1 MRVFIKLSLMF
12 MLIGLLVKPGG
23 LQAQNRTVSVDSTE
37 GNTIVMMLEGQAFL
51 VREDLGQIRS
61 LSQGDL
67 LRQGDRVQTEKNSR
81 LELKLPDGSFVRF
94 DEMTVFILQSA
105 IFDPEQKRRDIDVTL
120 VLGKIWA
127 KVARFLNRQ
136 DRFTL
141 TTQTAVAGVRG
152 TVYRMNVN
160 PDNSAFVKVYDGEV
174 EVRGQ
179 KPEKA
184 ASATG
189 SKEPAAIPGPHPVPG
204 PHPIPGP
211 HPVTMQEWIHIVSA
225 MQQIDIQSDG
235 TPSKP
240 FNFSPEADRDGWVLW
255 NQERD
260 R

>member
-1 MRVFIKLSLMF
+1 MRLFIKVALMF
-12 MLIGLLVKPGG
+12 ILIELLLKPCG
-23 LQAQNRTVSVDSTE
+23 LQAQNRAVPVDTVKGDTA
-37 GNTIVMMLEGQAFL
+37 VMMLVGQAFL
-51 VREDLGQIRS
+51 VRENLDRIRP
-61 LSQGDL
+61 LSQGDTL
-67 LRQGDRVQTEKNSR
+67 KQGDRVQTVKNSR
-81 LELKLPDGSFVRF
+81 IELKLPDGSFVRF
-94 DEMTVFILQSA
+94 DEMTVFVLQSA
-105 IFDPEQKRRDIDVTL
+105 FFDPEQKRRNIDVTV

-152 TVYRMNVN
+152 TIYRMNVN
-160 PDNSAFVKVYDGEV
+160 PDNSAVIKVYDGEV

-184 ASATG
+184 ASMTG

-211 HPVTMQEWIHIVSA
+211 HPVTMQEWVHIVGA

-235 TPSKP
+235 TPLKP